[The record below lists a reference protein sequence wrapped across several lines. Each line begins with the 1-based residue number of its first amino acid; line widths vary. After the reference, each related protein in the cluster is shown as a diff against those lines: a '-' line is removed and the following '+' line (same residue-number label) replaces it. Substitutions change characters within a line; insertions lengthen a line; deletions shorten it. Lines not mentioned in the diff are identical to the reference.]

1 MFRFIK
7 KSYHQFS
14 LNNLMKIESLEF
26 KLYFGVFFVFLF
38 FFLFFVLAILI
49 KYFPDARLSPQIRSG
64 PVVLTKSIIFSGNS
78 ILFLDFSYL
87 LSIFFLL
94 DDAFAIPAPVV
105 FSDSLTKTTI

>member
-26 KLYFGVFFVFLF
+26 KLYFGVVFFVFF
-38 FFLFFVLAILI
+38 VLFFVLAILI